1 MFKTK
6 SSFLFLLGLL
16 VCLTGQVFADT
27 KIGYVNAAKILEKVP
42 HSDAARRILAKE
54 FAPRD
59 KKLVV
64 MQKAQKKLE
73 AKFTR
78 EAATMSAAGLKKLER
93 AIRDKKR
100 EIKRAQDEFREDFN
114 IRRNEE
120 LVKLQKAVVESIRQ
134 LGKDEKYDLI
144 LNDAGVVYYNKD
156 TVDITNKVI
165 EKLKSMEGF
174 DKKRVVLNHNPLQ
187 RNEKTQLIDSFTQG
201 NDLLSV

>member
-165 EKLKSMEGF
+165 EKLKSEF
-174 DKKRVVLNHNPLQ
+174 ASQNKK
-187 RNEKTQLIDSFTQG
+187 
-201 NDLLSV
+201 